1 MSIQG
6 KSGQVPWRHLCLGDC
21 RQGKQELSVHARVLL
36 LTATPSWSPEVVDAQ
51 GAMVSP
57 VPVDARNARS
67 TEEDYTS

>member
-1 MSIQG
+1 
-6 KSGQVPWRHLCLGDC
+6 
-21 RQGKQELSVHARVLL
+21 LSVHARVLL